1 MPVSLLWPVTTP
13 WRRSRRLRCCGNV
26 PAVVRHDQKRGEVWE
41 PAAHRASANDGRR
54 PAVVTTISRKQTMLL
69 RAGRRAAEPD
79 DPEAD
84 AGMRAWL
91 ELAKWG
97 GPVG

>member
-1 MPVSLLWPVTTP
+1 M
-13 WRRSRRLRCCGNV
+13 
-26 PAVVRHDQKRGEVWE
+26 ARHDAL
-41 PAAHRASANDGRR
+41 AAQQAAAVLRQCTGRRASRSETRGSVGAGGTSRARQRWPQAGGRHHHQPQADEA
-54 PAVVTTISRKQTMLL
+54 PA
-69 RAGRRAAEPD
+69 RRAAEPD